1 MHFLRPRLLRLFPWL
16 SCLLILCACDDNDSL
31 VNTGTARLSVNV
43 KIDNTF
49 TYPGGNPVET
59 TDFVLPDISEVAM
72 SMSALAGEY
81 SHVWP
86 SFDEF
91 PQNDVYFAGT
101 YFLKAFYGYGQEGYG
116 KPYYDAESTI
126 DMLPGA
132 VVSHDFL
139 LRPVSTAN
147 RVIFPQEFI
156 EYFTSV
162 KAYLHADGGGYFE
175 YLPSQ
180 SEILYLLPGNTSL
193 YLELG
198 LPDGRTAGYRA
209 VEIPAAKSG
218 VYYTYELSLSF
229 SGDGDPVVTCKG
241 GDDIA
246 MQVLTESFLMAQ
258 PPVITP
264 IGWEPGV
271 EYVLPEGEIPDIP
284 VIARISSFSP
294 LSHLMLTV
302 NSTYLNSIGVPRQ
315 CDLLNLTEEESALFA
330 SLGLAV
336 SGNSGRMEL
345 DFSTFLGKLVFLN
358 EAQAITS
365 IGLLAEDSQGRVGV
379 PVMATVRSVAM
390 EISVTDVPA
399 VMVGEKEA
407 QISVATIADDF
418 ASNVGIEI
426 LDDAG
431 RWTETSILSV
441 EEESDGL
448 HTIRFAIPETTS
460 DINARILYC
469 KEVRADFV
477 INRFMPSFE
486 LEVDAFATYSCVRV
500 NAATPDLVA
509 TIVRGL
515 YIFLNGRQA
524 SVLVRYPERG
534 VVVIT
539 NLTPSTTYSLTSTM
553 MNRPDEADFTPELRF
568 STESTPAL
576 PNAEFEERKEG
587 IIYANLPSGG
597 RYSQTEVAIFNWQNH
612 TSFDQKVPKEWA
624 NTNSKTFSRKSANP
638 NTWYMQPSVFT
649 AIADTEETSF
659 AVCLQSVAFD
669 LNGPIIP
676 DYTQTGKPY
685 LKYSP
690 IVPEIASR
698 AAGKLFL
705 GSYSFDPATMQETY
719 NDVVDWRSRPMSLN
733 GYYKYNPSTS
743 DPSDT
748 GLAIIEVYGKIDGKD
763 VVIGSSVAHL
773 PVANS
778 YTAFK
783 ASLSYDYFG
792 VKATGLKVMFASS
805 AGIGTIEEESAAV
818 ITTPDPV
825 SGASIGSTLWL
836 DHISLSY

>member
-1 MHFLRPRLLRLFPWL
+1 MHIFRSRLLRLLSGL
-16 SCLLILCACDDNDSL
+16 SCLLVLCACDDNDSV

-43 KIDNTF
+43 RIDNTF
-49 TYPGGNPVET
+49 TYPDGAVVGA

-72 SMSALAGEY
+72 SMSALTGDY

-101 YFLKAFYGYGQEGYG
+101 YFLNAFYGYGQEGFD
-116 KPYYDAESTI
+116 KPYYGTEATVE
-126 DMLPGA
+126 MMPGTA
-132 VVSHDFL
+132 VTHDFVL
-139 LRPVSTAN
+139 HPVSTAN
-147 RVIFPQEFI
+147 TVTFSQEFLD
-156 EYFTSV
+156 YFTSV
-162 KAYLHADGGGYFE
+162 STYLHAEGGGYFD

-180 SEILYLLPGNTSL
+180 SDILYLLPGKTSL

-198 LPDGRTAGYRA
+198 LPDGRAAGYRA
-209 VEIPAAKSG
+209 MEIPDAKSG
-218 VYYTYELSLSF
+218 TFYTYMLTLDF
-229 SGDGDPVVTCKG
+229 TQDGEPVITCKVG
-241 GDDIA
+241 ADIST
-246 MQVLTESFLMAQ
+246 QILSDSFLAAC

-264 IGWEPGV
+264 VGWTPGI

-284 VIARISSFSP
+284 VLARISSTSP
-294 LSHLMLTV
+294 LAHLVLTV
-302 NSTYLNSIGVPRQ
+302 NSTYLNSIGVPEQ
-315 CDLLNLTEEESALFA
+315 CDLLNLTAEESELFE
-330 SLGLAV
+330 SLGFMV
-336 SGNSGRMEL
+336 SGSKQNMEI

-358 EAQAITS
+358 EAQAVTS
-365 IGLLAEDSQGRVGV
+365 IGLLAEDSQGRVGE
-379 PVMATVRSVAM
+379 PVMAIVRSIPM
-390 EISVTDVPA
+390 EISVADVPA

-407 QISVATIADDF
+407 MISVTTIADDF
-418 ASNVGIEI
+418 AANIGIEI
-426 LDDAG
+426 LDNSG
-431 RWTETSILSV
+431 HWTSSTVLSV
-441 EEESDGL
+441 EEVSEGL
-448 HTIRFAIPETTS
+448 YNIRFAIPETTS

-469 KEVRADFV
+469 EEVRADVV
-477 INRFMPSFE
+477 INRFMPSFD

-500 NAATPDLVA
+500 SADTPELVA

-515 YIFLNGRQA
+515 YLFLNGRQA
-524 SVLVRYPERG
+524 SILARYPERG

-539 NLTPSTTYSLTSTM
+539 NLTPSTSYSLTSTM
-553 MNRPDEADFTPELRF
+553 MSSPDEADFTPELRF
-568 STESTPAL
+568 STESTPSL
-576 PNAEFEERKEG
+576 PNAEFEERKDG

-649 AIADTEETSF
+649 ALADTEDTSF

-669 LNGPIIP
+669 INGPIIP

-748 GLAIIEVYGKIDGKD
+748 GLAIIEVYGNVNGQN

-825 SGASIGSTLWL
+825 RGVSIGSTLWL
-836 DHISLSY
+836 DHVNLSY